1 MLFGRGLRG
10 LTSQPALEPLQLPKR
25 RIVRVALPAACESES
40 RKDEWSL
47 WQQEQRARKDEWSTA
62 RQSAPQNSAV
72 AVPGPRRTFRFFD
85 GLRLFAKAVGATN
98 RDILEN
104 QSTTASGLDEAD
116 LLVTPR
122 RLAKTGALSFWT
134 MTFQFVCVRVQTV
147 RKSARAWQA
156 CSSLL
161 PSLGWPLVKKL
172 SKGLKRLELCHLV
185 SHGEV

>member
-1 MLFGRGLRG
+1 MRVEKTSGAYGSKSNEREKTSGKLRGRVPPKIVQSLSLTEENIPLLRRSAAVCQGRG
-10 LTSQPALEPLQLPKR
+10 SNE
-25 RIVRVALPAACESES
+25 
-40 RKDEWSL
+40 
-47 WQQEQRARKDEWSTA
+47 
-62 RQSAPQNSAV
+62 
-72 AVPGPRRTFRFFD
+72 
-85 GLRLFAKAVGATN
+85 